1 MTNQLTINNIE
12 YTAHRQGSDIIC
24 MPTENDD
31 HTLILYGGYDCVKS
45 EAFSQARDI
54 YQVHE
59 IANDLM
65 PDFVLLNK
73 SELIRIEL

>member
-12 YTAHRQGSDIIC
+12 YTAHREGSDIIL

-31 HTLILYGGYDCVKS
+31 HTLILENGYECVKS
-45 EAFSQARDI
+45 EAFSQARNV
-54 YQVHE
+54 YQVHD

-65 PDFVLLNK
+65 HDYVLLNK